1 MLLSLLL
8 IHLLKPE
15 QQCSHIQ
22 QQEQQ
27 KSPLLASEE
36 RKLCSTAT
44 TSDITVV
51 AARQPLPTGGG
62 KPLARLSGEE
72 DGGQVFLAAI
82 ARI

>member
-1 MLLSLLL
+1 MQP
-8 IHLLKPE
+8 HTAAGTTK
-15 QQCSHIQ
+15 
-22 QQEQQ
+22 
-27 KSPLLASEE
+27 KSPFLASEE